1 MLLWPQDR
9 LLRADQG
16 FDQICAVLEVADT
29 LRACGCAALLCF
41 DYVKHKCLCC
51 YSRHNSSR
59 CRLAGAH
66 KVLRLLVT
74 AQLVSH

>member
-29 LRACGCAALLCF
+29 LRACGFAASLCSEQMI
-41 DYVKHKCLCC
+41 CLCC
-51 YSRHNSSR
+51 YSRYDASR
-59 CRLAGAH
+59 CRLTAGLTGAH
-66 KVLRLLVT
+66 NVLI
-74 AQLVSH
+74 QD